1 MKQITK
7 PLIEFGPLLAFFIGN
22 FMGGIFWG
30 TGIFM
35 VATAIAL
42 IASWLLTGKIA
53 KVPLFTAVIVGI
65 FGGLTIWL
73 HDDTFIKVKVTLIN
87 GLLGATLLGGL
98 YFGKLFIKY
107 VMGEAV
113 NLPESAWRV
122 LTLRWGFFF
131 LGVAVLNELIWR
143 NVSTNMWVNFKVFGI
158 LGVTLVFALAN
169 APFMA
174 KHMIEDEASKPDV
187 PSA

>member
-1 MKQITK
+1 MKPITK
-7 PLIEFGPLLAFFIGN
+7 SLIEFGPLLAFFIGN
-22 FMGGIFWG
+22 YKGGVFWG

-35 VATAIAL
+35 VATVIAL
-42 IASWLLTGKIA
+42 IVSWMLTGKIA
-53 KVPLFTAVIVGI
+53 KVPLFSAIFVGI

-73 HDDTFIKVKVTLIN
+73 HDATFIKVKVTLIN
-87 GLLGATLLGGL
+87 ALLGATLLVGL
-98 YFGKLFIKY
+98 YYGKLFLKSI
-107 VMGEAV
+107 MGEAV
-113 NLPESAWRV
+113 NLSQEAWRV

-131 LGVAVLNELIWR
+131 LGVAALNELIWR
-143 NVSTNMWVNFKVFGI
+143 NVSTDMWINFKVFGL
-158 LGVTLVFALAN
+158 LGLTLVFALAN